1 MVDTPSAEISSA
13 KSKQTRLL
21 PQLMVVMVVMMM
33 MVMAMMHHAMRL
45 GEGGTAQRKKANC
58 CEQSDAGQFGQRRH
72 GILQK
77 VILRSSIVTCTAVML
92 INATRE
98 RHE

>member
-1 MVDTPSAEISSA
+1 MV
-13 KSKQTRLL
+13 TR
-21 PQLMVVMVVMMM
+21 VVVVVVIMA
-33 MVMAMMHHAMRL
+33 VMYHAMRL
-45 GEGGTAQRKKANC
+45 GEGGTAQREKANC
-58 CEQSDAGQFGQRRH
+58 CEQSNAGQFGQRRH

-77 VILRSSIVTCTAVML
+77 VILRSSSVTCTAVML